1 MIHVICRGNNKVLY
15 IVNVVFLLFVIY
27 YLTSNRQKQSY
38 KIFIWAINSSFVIKQ
53 RIKNELC
60 TITKYN
66 KNVDSIEI
74 SAHDGQLPALIYRH
88 CHITS
93 LLFYH
98 FQLIRSFVRQF
109 WWFRDLIPVIHRKIS
124 IEFVLLGLFLSAI
137 FNQND
142 IYFSHTLYKI

>member
-66 KNVDSIEI
+66 KNVDIIEI

-98 FQLIRSFVRQF
+98 FQLIQIFCSSILMIPWLNTGNSSEDFNWVRVARSFPFCNIQPKWHIF
-109 WWFRDLIPVIHRKIS
+109 FS
-124 IEFVLLGLFLSAI
+124 YFV
-137 FNQND
+137 
-142 IYFSHTLYKI
+142 